1 MGRPVERKSDG
12 ELERHNN
19 TAATVNFLLNY
30 EFYDGE
36 RKDRPIVVIGPAAG
50 SRVTMLRV
58 YAYGG
63 LIGQIATRRADFSH
77 LAEAENDEKGK
88 KEERADLAEKGKND
102 KGKDYAY
109 PKYLGEEYFFVDNEI
124 DETDRRYLQYMEEKY
139 VKSGEENYRGLCQ
152 KLSHRLQDILNAPC
166 PWQYLDKPEY
176 LDLILKAA
184 EKKFMNGSGKAAEK
198 KFVNGNGKAAEK
210 KFANKDGKVL
220 GKGVAKKGGDLGER
234 RLQTAIVKQHMKKAP
249 EDGWCVVDMEYTF
262 DKKQSSTGKIFK
274 PDIVVFDQNNG
285 FGFIELKY
293 KDMSAKNLDKHYT
306 DFQNVLQSREKVK
319 KTMEALKNRGAYL
332 WKYDLISD
340 AIYQA
345 MKASD
350 APKLWQGFLFVGG
363 SRENAVRFA
372 KSLAEK
378 YGDIAAHEDC
388 RFAFFPYEE
397 GNSTESIRNIWLDFH
412 SMQPYGPFTGTCGNE

>member
-1 MGRPVERKSDG
+1 MGRSVERKSDG

-19 TAATVNFLLNY
+19 TAAAVNFLLNY

-152 KLSHRLQDILNAPC
+152 KLSHRLQDILNAG
-166 PWQYLDKPEY
+166 L
-176 LDLILKAA
+176 LI
-184 EKKFMNGSGKAAEK
+184 G
-198 KFVNGNGKAAEK
+198 
-210 KFANKDGKVL
+210 
-220 GKGVAKKGGDLGER
+220 R
-234 RLQTAIVKQHMKKAP
+234 H
-249 EDGWCVVDMEYTF
+249 
-262 DKKQSSTGKIFK
+262 
-274 PDIVVFDQNNG
+274 
-285 FGFIELKY
+285 
-293 KDMSAKNLDKHYT
+293 
-306 DFQNVLQSREKVK
+306 
-319 KTMEALKNRGAYL
+319 
-332 WKYDLISD
+332 
-340 AIYQA
+340 
-345 MKASD
+345 
-350 APKLWQGFLFVGG
+350 
-363 SRENAVRFA
+363 
-372 KSLAEK
+372 
-378 YGDIAAHEDC
+378 
-388 RFAFFPYEE
+388 
-397 GNSTESIRNIWLDFH
+397 
-412 SMQPYGPFTGTCGNE
+412 